1 MSREL
6 SDSAVQQKKTKTF
19 LSVGEHKVSYGDQLT
34 RLTALGRWLEENNI
48 SVGERILVGVDIELE
63 QASLLAALLTLG
75 RVPIIIDPNST
86 RHESA
91 QVLEKCSVSAVIATK
106 TIYENWDLLDVAPKW
121 LQVAGTKQSQG
132 VFAGLLK
139 KREPPLRPEAWP
151 LLASNQVDNKL
162 ELPQTN
168 PHDTAYI
175 IFTSGTTSSPKG
187 VEVSRDAMTSQLVA
201 LVAQYGMSAESRIQN
216 TLPMHHVDGFIQGP
230 VLAWF
235 AGASLYRPV
244 AFRID
249 NIQKYLDAVY
259 RDRITHLIA
268 VPTMLAL
275 IQRLGQSSKDCFQ
288 TADFQVLVS
297 VAGHLETAL
306 WTEFE
311 NLFSVRVT
319 NMYGLSETCTSALFS
334 GPDDHSYR
342 LGTLGIPVNCEV
354 KIVADDG
361 REVAVGQIGELCIAG
376 PQLMKG
382 YFADSV
388 QTDAVMQEGWLLTGD
403 LVQET
408 ETGHFEIKGRKK
420 NLIINGGRNISPEEI
435 TAVLNQADGVLES
448 VTFGVPD
455 EDWGERVVSLIVSDS
470 QSTTKAELM
479 SFCRNHLSDYK
490 IPADILFVPELE
502 KGPSGKILLSRA
514 RELYAQIER
523 AHQASSKDQV
533 ALDAIVRRLAA
544 EAFRTSVEQIP
555 RDATPENTVGWDSL
569 GHMNLVLSIEDYFN
583 IRLTATEIMS
593 LNSLELLNAIC
604 ARSSVKE

>member
-19 LSVGEHKVSYGDQLT
+19 LSVGDHKVSYGDQLT
-34 RLTALGRWLEENNI
+34 RLTALGRWLEERGI
-48 SVGERILVGVDIELE
+48 AVGEHILVGVDIELE
-63 QASLLAALLTLG
+63 QASILTALLILR
-75 RVPIIIDPNST
+75 RVPVIVDPHST
-86 RHESA
+86 RTEIAS
-91 QVLEKCSVSAVIATK
+91 VLERCGVCAVIATR
-106 TIYENWDLLDVAPKW
+106 TIYEKWDVVDAVPAWLPVAHS
-121 LQVAGTKQSQG
+121 KQSTG
-132 VFAGLLK
+132 VFASLLRK
-139 KREPPLRPEAWP
+139 KEPATPSETWP
-151 LLASNQVDNKL
+151 LLASNEAGNEL
-162 ELPQTN
+162 ELPLID
-168 PHDTAYI
+168 PDDTAYI

-187 VEVSRDAMTSQLVA
+187 VEISHGAMRSQLET
-201 LVAQYGMSAESRIQN
+201 LVTQYGLSADSRIQN
-216 TLPMHHVDGFIQGP
+216 TLPMHHVDGVIEGP
-230 VLAWF
+230 ILAWF
-235 AGASLYRPV
+235 AGAGLYRPI

-249 NIQKYLDAVY
+249 TIQTYVDAVY
-259 RDRITHLIA
+259 RERITHLIA

-275 IQRLGQSSKDCFQ
+275 IRRLGHNNRDCFQ
-288 TADFQVLVS
+288 SPDFRVLVS
-297 VAGHLETAL
+297 TAGHLETAL

-311 NLFSVRVT
+311 ELFSVRVT
-319 NMYGLSETCTSALFS
+319 NMYGLSETCASALFS

-342 LGTLGIPVNCEV
+342 RGTLGIPVNCEV
-354 KIVADDG
+354 RVVGDDG
-361 REVAVGQIGELCIAG
+361 QDVEAGQIGELCIAG

-382 YFADSV
+382 YFADRA
-388 QTDAVMQEGWLLTGD
+388 QTDAVLQEEWFLTGD
-403 LVQET
+403 LVRQT

-470 QSTTKAELM
+470 QSTTKAELI

-523 AHQASSKDQV
+523 APQASSKDQV